1 METKDDASLNNFI
14 NELKNLNI
22 IANMNIEPNANPSEN
37 YAIFENLLTYA
48 KNKHLPVRRKKF
60 DKQKHHINKWIT
72 RGLLTSINSKNILY
86 KKLVQMRVDGNV
98 ETYNQLKIRFN
109 RFRNILRQS
118 IKDAKRL
125 NFQRIFEKFKH
136 DIKKTWSTI
145 NEKLQRKKK
154 KNIQQYLLSRW

>member
-1 METKDDASLNNFI
+1 MWKQKIASLNNFI

-48 KNKHLPVRRKKF
+48 KNKHLPVRRKF

-72 RGLLTSINSKNILY
+72 RGLLTSINSKNKLY

-118 IKDAKRL
+118 IKDAKRYISRVFL
-125 NFQRIFEKFKH
+125 KNSSMTL
-136 DIKKTWSTI
+136 KK
-145 NEKLQRKKK
+145 LGP
-154 KNIQQYLLSRW
+154 L